1 MKLSDCGQAD
11 LVLAHKDACTLDDAD
26 ETSKPV
32 CEFRMKKSFIS
43 KRYKTSEAYRKIR
56 KQTERIK

>member
-1 MKLSDCGQAD
+1 MKLSDSGQAD
-11 LVLAHKDACTLDDAD
+11 GVPAHKADWTLDDAD
-26 ETSKPV
+26 ETSKLV

-56 KQTERIK
+56 

>member
-11 LVLAHKDACTLDDAD
+11 GVLAYTADWTLDDAD
-26 ETSKPV
+26 ETSKLV
-32 CEFRMKKSFIS
+32 CEFWMKKSFIS

-56 KQTERIK
+56 